1 MTIEMYVDV
10 EPIELETKKIAEK
23 VTQRYYGHLTWPVC
37 IKRENGWNSAG
48 IEREGKRG
56 SFYTWWWWHGTIANL
71 LHNGGVLLYPRH
83 LPPLVL
89 PFSIGNSNK
98 QQQKKETFGWQSTNS
113 TSSYFFFPVF
123 SLLIDCPRHLATWW
137 DGNNIPEKKNEK
149 KNHSENSLI
158 VERPIHACNL
168 FGCLWDGQMKRKLGM
183 NVCKQKTS
191 ACIFCQH
198 QMP

>member
-1 MTIEMYVDV
+1 MTIEMYVDG

-23 VTQRYYGHLTWPVC
+23 VTQRYTYSGHLTWPVC
-37 IKRENGWNSAG
+37 IKRENGWKSAE

-98 QQQKKETFGWQSTNS
+98 QQQKKRDFRLTVDKLDILL
-113 TSSYFFFPVF
+113 FFFPF
-123 SLLIDCPRHLATWW
+123 SPADRLPPTPCHLMGWQQHSRK
-137 DGNNIPEKKNEK
+137 KKNEK
-149 KNHSENSLI
+149 
-158 VERPIHACNL
+158 
-168 FGCLWDGQMKRKLGM
+168 
-183 NVCKQKTS
+183 
-191 ACIFCQH
+191 
-198 QMP
+198 

>member
-1 MTIEMYVDV
+1 MTIEMYVDG
-10 EPIELETKKIAEK
+10 EPIELETKKMAEK
-23 VTQRYYGHLTWPVC
+23 VTQRYTYSGHLTWPVC

-113 TSSYFFFPVF
+113 TSSYFFSRFL
-123 SLLIDCPRHLATWW
+123 LLIDCPRHLATWW

-149 KNHSENSLI
+149 KKS
-158 VERPIHACNL
+158 
-168 FGCLWDGQMKRKLGM
+168 
-183 NVCKQKTS
+183 
-191 ACIFCQH
+191 
-198 QMP
+198 